1 MGIHKEMF
9 IKKEKKAVIKLKE
22 CKYPLT
28 DSTMCFKGLQ
38 GDITKFVNTRGPSK
52 MRRTSMCSSHWK
64 PRGWSSIRAK
74 ADE

>member
-28 DSTMCFKGLQ
+28 DSMMCFNGSQ
-38 GDITKFVNTRGPSK
+38 GENTKWLGN
-52 MRRTSMCSSHWK
+52 
-64 PRGWSSIRAK
+64 
-74 ADE
+74 

>member
-28 DSTMCFKGLQ
+28 DSTMCFKGSQ
-38 GDITKFVNTRGPSK
+38 GDITKWLGN
-52 MRRTSMCSSHWK
+52 
-64 PRGWSSIRAK
+64 
-74 ADE
+74 